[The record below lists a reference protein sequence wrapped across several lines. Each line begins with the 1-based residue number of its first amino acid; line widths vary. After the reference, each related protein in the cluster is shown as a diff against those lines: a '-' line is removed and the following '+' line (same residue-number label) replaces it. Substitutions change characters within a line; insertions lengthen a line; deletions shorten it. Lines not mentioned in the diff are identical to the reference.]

1 MSSIIILPDINMD
14 DIIAITTNSSKIPT
28 NWEFSSWI
36 LSNISLTLEIS
47 QEDPFEV
54 NSLYIL
60 SIASSL
66 FLSSLM

>member
-1 MSSIIILPDINMD
+1 MD

-54 NSLYIL
+54 NSL
-60 SIASSL
+60 
-66 FLSSLM
+66 